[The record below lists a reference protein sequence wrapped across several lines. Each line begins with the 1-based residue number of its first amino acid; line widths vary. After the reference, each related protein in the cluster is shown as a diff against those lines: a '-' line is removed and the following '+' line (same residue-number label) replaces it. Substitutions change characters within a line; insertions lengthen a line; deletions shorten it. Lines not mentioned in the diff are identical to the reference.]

1 MTIMIKKWIRKSF
14 LQIDLIKNS
23 VGFDDTEREIEYY
36 RSQHRA
42 KCSYDA
48 FETTLRDNKRDTES
62 NLSIGTGSLLLLH
75 SVSNTNSPISKPR
88 NLRIVNQFDRYGQF
102 SMKFPVT
109 NVSVRQIIHK
119 CSHLSLWFS

>member
-1 MTIMIKKWIRKSF
+1 M
-14 LQIDLIKNS
+14 
-23 VGFDDTEREIEYY
+23 YY

-48 FETTLRDNKRDTES
+48 FETTLRDNKRDTGS
-62 NLSIGTGSLLLLH
+62 NLSIGNATGSLLLLH
-75 SVSNTNSPISKPR
+75 SVSNTNSPIPKPR

-109 NVSVRQIIHK
+109 NVSVRQIIQK
-119 CSHLSLWFS
+119 CSHLSL